1 MTSTN
6 NHPPG
11 TITTRHLC
19 FPLVATICLTLAFLW
34 QLLAVPQQAIFLAIN
49 AQGSYLTP
57 AIWQAIT
64 LLGDTLVVLCLLSV
78 LLTRHPVA
86 VINIVASV
94 PLGALLSL
102 SFKSAFSAPRPG
114 DVLDPALVQGMLG
127 QLSGNSFPSG
137 HTLTAFCVAFSFWYA
152 NRLAGSTHTSRLLW
166 WVSLGTAV
174 MIALSRIVLGV
185 HWPIDIVAGA
195 SLGWIAG
202 ISGGLVLQRYPSLQH
217 STQVI
222 TGLGLLLCLASLHLA
237 SRAIHQQGTAA
248 AVLWLAV
255 GMPWLNLIWQLKPRL
270 LNRTST
276 THPTP

>member
-1 MTSTN
+1 MTSSN
-6 NHPPG
+6 ENFPV

-19 FPLVATICLTLAFLW
+19 FPLVATICLTLAFVW

-49 AQGSYLTP
+49 TQGHHLAP

-78 LLTRHPVA
+78 LLPRHPVS
-86 VINIVASV
+86 VLNIVASV

-137 HTLTAFCVAFSFWYA
+137 HALTAFCVACSFWYA
-152 NRLAGSTHTSRLLW
+152 NRLAGSTPTSRLLW
-166 WVSLGTAV
+166 CLSLGTAV
-174 MIALSRIVLGV
+174 LIALSRIVLGV

-202 ISGGLVLQRYPSLQH
+202 ISGGLVLQRFPSLKH
-217 STQVI
+217 STKVI
-222 TGLGLLLCLASLHLA
+222 TGLSLLLCLASVHLT
-237 SRAIHQQGTAA
+237 SRAIHQEGASA
-248 AVLWLAV
+248 AVLWLAA
-255 GMPWLNLIWQLKPRL
+255 GMPWLNLIWQLKPR
-270 LNRTST
+270 RS
-276 THPTP
+276 HPSDPSALAQ